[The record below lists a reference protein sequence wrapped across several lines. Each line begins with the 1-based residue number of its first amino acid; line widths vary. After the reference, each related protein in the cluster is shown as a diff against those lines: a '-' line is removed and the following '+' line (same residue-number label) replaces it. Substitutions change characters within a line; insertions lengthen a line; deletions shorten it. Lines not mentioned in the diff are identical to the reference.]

1 MLGFGGGVYYAR
13 LNDNFHDFFTEYI
26 PFGEDAVLYLE
37 EREFRQRYH
46 SKANRGKPPRDTGDQ
61 IKIPSQSGVSWRVA
75 DEKSSGRHSSAVTG
89 DSVKPG
95 EAAQNPLGAQ
105 KADKVAAVE
114 KAKAQAKGSDTKPA
128 PAPESKPTLPPAS
141 KSAPEPTSASIS
153 KPAHPV
159 TKEAE
164 PKISSSTD
172 FKAPEVNE
180 PSRLSPKITRV
191 DPINIKDAKEPVV
204 QDLVK
209 IINDIITVV
218 NADNADARFSTS
230 IGKAKSELSKVGNK
244 IKALKDAA
252 QQEADQK
259 VKEAH
264 EDFDRGA
271 KQLIQ
276 RISEEVEAQEAAF
289 KQEYESERRRIQENY
304 EQKLKSEVEQANK
317 VNEQRLRNELLEQA
331 IFLKRNFTAE
341 VKARV
346 EEERNG
352 RLSKLSDLT
361 NTVTELEKLTTDWN
375 SVVDSNLQTQHLHVA
390 VEAVRANLEKSEIPR
405 PFVRELAALKEIASE
420 DPVVNAAIASINP
433 TAYQRGIPSSA
444 QLIDRFRRVASEV
457 RKASLL
463 PNEAGVASHVSSF
476 VLSKLLFKKKG
487 VAMGDDVESV
497 LTRTETFLEEGD
509 LDAAAR
515 EMNVLKGWAKT
526 LSSDWLGEVRRVLEV
541 RQALDVSL
549 PLLVLKIFKFGGCFT
564 RNVLTMML
572 GNCYRGEITKFEG

>member
-1 MLGFGGGVYYAR
+1 V
-13 LNDNFHDFFTEYI
+13 NDNFHDFFTEYI

-37 EREFRQRYH
+37 EREFRRRYH
-46 SKANRGKPPRDTGDQ
+46 SKATRGKPPRDTGDQ

-75 DEKSSGRHSSAVTG
+75 DDKSSGRHSSAVKG
-89 DSVKPG
+89 NGPKPG
-95 EAAQNPLGAQ
+95 EAAQNPLEAH
-105 KADKVAAVE
+105 KEDRLSAID
-114 KAKAQAKGSDTKPA
+114 KAKAQAKSSDAKPA
-128 PAPESKPTLPPAS
+128 PAPESKSKEPGPAS
-141 KSAPEPTSASIS
+141 ESNPAPASE
-153 KPAHPV
+153 PAHPV

-164 PKISSSTD
+164 KPKGLTPTG

-180 PSRLSPKITRV
+180 PSRLPPKITRV
-191 DPINIKDAKEPVV
+191 DPINVEDAKEPVV

-218 NADNADARFSTS
+218 NADNADARFSTT
-230 IGKAKSELSKVGNK
+230 IGKAKGELSKVGNK
-244 IKALKDAA
+244 IKALRDAA
-252 QQEADQK
+252 QKDADQK

-276 RISEEVEAQEAAF
+276 RISEEVEAQELAF

-304 EQKLKSEVEQANK
+304 EQKLKSEVGQAEK

-331 IFLKRNFTAE
+331 IAMKKNFTTE

-375 SVVDSNLQTQHLHVA
+375 SVVDTNLKTQHLHVA

-405 PFVRELAALKEIASE
+405 PFIRELAALKEIASE

-463 PNEAGVASHVSSF
+463 PEEAGLASHISSL

-487 VAMGDDVESV
+487 VAIGDDVESV

-515 EMNVLKGWAKT
+515 EMNALNGWAKT
-526 LSSDWLGEVRRVLEV
+526 LSRDWLGEVRRVLEV

-549 PLLVLKIFKFGGCFT
+549 TPPCYSADILYFFRDTHSL
-564 RNVLTMML
+564 ML
-572 GNCYRGEITKFEG
+572 NR